1 MRLEVSA
8 KVIVELISN
17 IDLISSQG
25 EKYG

>member
-25 EKYG
+25 K